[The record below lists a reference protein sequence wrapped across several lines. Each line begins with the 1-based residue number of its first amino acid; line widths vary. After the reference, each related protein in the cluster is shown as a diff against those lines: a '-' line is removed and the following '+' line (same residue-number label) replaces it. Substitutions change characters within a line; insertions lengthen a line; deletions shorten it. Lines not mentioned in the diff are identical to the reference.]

1 VTSAFL
7 LINVEFPFKDN
18 VMNKLRDMTE
28 IVDVYMVEGMY
39 DIIAR
44 VELDNEERLK
54 ELISE
59 HVRKVERITGTV
71 TIIIA
76 QGKV

>member
-1 VTSAFL
+1 
-7 LINVEFPFKDN
+7 
-18 VMNKLRDMTE
+18 MTE

-39 DIIAR
+39 DIIAKI
-44 VELDNEERLK
+44 ELDSEERLK

-59 HVRKVERITGTV
+59 HIRKVERITGTV
-71 TIIIA
+71 TIILA

>member
-59 HVRKVERITGTV
+59 HVRKVERINGTV

-76 QGKV
+76 RGKV

>member
-1 VTSAFL
+1 MTSAFL
-7 LINVEFPFKDN
+7 LINVEFPFKDD
-18 VMNKLRDMTE
+18 VMTKLRDMPR
-28 IVDVYMVEGMY
+28 IIDVYKVQGMY
-39 DIIAR
+39 DIIAK

-54 ELISE
+54 ELVSE
-59 HVRKVERITGTV
+59 HIRKVERITGTV

>member
-1 VTSAFL
+1 
-7 LINVEFPFKDN
+7 
-18 VMNKLRDMTE
+18 
-28 IVDVYMVEGMY
+28 MVGGMY
-39 DIIAR
+39 DIIAK

-59 HVRKVERITGTV
+59 YIRKVERIIGTV

>member
-1 VTSAFL
+1 
-7 LINVEFPFKDN
+7 
-18 VMNKLRDMTE
+18 MNKLRDMTE

-59 HVRKVERITGTV
+59 HVRKAERITGTV
-71 TIIIA
+71 TTIIA
-76 QGKV
+76 RGKV

>member
-1 VTSAFL
+1 
-7 LINVEFPFKDN
+7 
-18 VMNKLRDMTE
+18 MTE
-28 IVDVYMVEGMY
+28 IVNVYMIEGMY

-59 HVRKVERITGTV
+59 HIRKVERITETV

-76 QGKV
+76 HGKYRNCPSIEKW